1 MIAAA
6 IFDLDGTLIDTGRGI
21 VRMMTDTLHN
31 MGVEPADEKT
41 IRSMIGLPLEV
52 GLARF
57 LGLPIDHPHV
67 AVAVTKYKRRFH
79 EWMVPQAADLLFPG
93 VAEGLADL
101 RERGLKLGIATSKH
115 KHSAEVILQSA
126 GIYPLLD
133 VIAGSDSV
141 TAPKPNPEMAWF
153 VAAALQC
160 RAHQCAL
167 IGDTHHDLAM
177 GRAAQ
182 MTTIAVTYGIGSR
195 DELEAE
201 QPDAVVDSF
210 SAVVSALKHHA
221 GSSASMPASL
231 TRETL
236 G

>member
-1 MIAAA
+1 MEGAAMIAAA

-31 MGVEPADEKT
+31 MGVEPADETT

-52 GLARF
+52 GLALF

-93 VAEGLADL
+93 VAEGLTDL

-126 GIYPLLD
+126 AFTRYLMSSPAATVLRPPSRTPRWLGSSRGRCN
-133 VIAGSDSV
+133 AGPISVPSSV
-141 TAPKPNPEMAWF
+141 TP
-153 VAAALQC
+153 
-160 RAHQCAL
+160 
-167 IGDTHHDLAM
+167 I
-177 GRAAQ
+177 
-182 MTTIAVTYGIGSR
+182 TT
-195 DELEAE
+195 L
-201 QPDAVVDSF
+201 PWDAR
-210 SAVVSALKHHA
+210 
-221 GSSASMPASL
+221 P
-231 TRETL
+231 R
-236 G
+236 

>member
-21 VRMMTDTLHN
+21 VHMMTDTLQN
-31 MGVEPADEKT
+31 MGVEPADETT
-41 IRSMIGLPLEV
+41 IRKMIGLPLEA

-57 LGLPIDHPHV
+57 LGLPIDHPRV
-67 AVAVTKYKRRFH
+67 AVAVTNYKRRFH
-79 EWMVPQAADLLFPG
+79 EWMVPQAAGLLFPG

-101 RERGLKLGIATSKH
+101 RESGLKLGIATSKH
-115 KHSAEVILQSA
+115 KHSAEAILQSA
-126 GIYPLLD
+126 GIYPLFD

-141 TAPKPNPEMAWF
+141 TAPKPNPEMACF
-153 VAAALQC
+153 VAGALQC
-160 RAHQCAL
+160 RADHCAL

-201 QPDAVVDSF
+201 RPDSVADSFDAVVST
-210 SAVVSALKHHA
+210 LKHRS
-221 GSSASMPASL
+221 GLSASMVPSFSQ
-231 TRETL
+231 ETL